1 MATKIIAFFALLA
14 ISASVTSAYILR
26 MSALAATA
34 SPLYWPQATSIV
46 ATHPWMQLQAL
57 ASGIFAPLAILQQ

>member
-1 MATKIIAFFALLA
+1 METKIIALFALLA
-14 ISASVTSAYILR
+14 LSASVASTYISP

-46 ATHPWMQLQAL
+46 ATHPCV
-57 ASGIFAPLAILQQ
+57 